1 MSGKTYQVVQVERT
15 PERAL
20 PFLRSFATNKDVR
33 HAMVAAGYG
42 DADQAEGWRLV
53 LAATGYAQT
62 TPVVS
67 DDVAARQA
75 IVELDAWDEPG
86 YQRIHAALERLHP
99 EQDAFVFNG
108 LEAGHGPSAVLGVA
122 RMLDRLDQLEQGS
135 EADQAAIATLTKRG
149 ITPALRQQLR
159 QLVTTAQAAT
169 ALDPADPGA
178 SDAAQQQA
186 LAALYAWYRDWSA
199 TARAVIKRRD
209 LLILMGLAK
218 RHTNKNDTPAT
229 DGVSPAPTN
238 AAPVTPVPTTA
249 TPAASEPSSG
259 KAA

>member
-15 PERAL
+15 PERVL

-53 LAATGYAQT
+53 LAATGYAHT

-99 EQDAFVFNG
+99 EQDAFVFAG
-108 LEAGHGPSAVLGVA
+108 LESGHGPSAVLGVA

-169 ALDPADPGA
+169 ALDPTDPGA
-178 SDAAQQQA
+178 NDAAQQQA

-218 RHTNKNDTPAT
+218 RHANQDAPPVATSTAPTSTPAATPAT
-229 DGVSPAPTN
+229 TTTPAVTPAPASG
-238 AAPVTPVPTTA
+238 AAA
-249 TPAASEPSSG
+249 
-259 KAA
+259 